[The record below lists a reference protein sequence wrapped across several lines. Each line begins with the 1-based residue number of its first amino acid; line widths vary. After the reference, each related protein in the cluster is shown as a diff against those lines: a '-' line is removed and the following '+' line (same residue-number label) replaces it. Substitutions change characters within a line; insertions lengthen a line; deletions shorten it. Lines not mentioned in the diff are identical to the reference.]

1 MTRASRD
8 GDGDTINTTTP
19 WVDQNQTY
27 TSHASHQV
35 FLREYMTGPD
45 GKTIATGNLLEG
57 ARGLATWAD
66 VKAQAK
72 AMLGIDL
79 TDANVGNVPLLRTDP
94 YGNFIPHPQTGFAQ
108 VIVGLGND
116 GVPNTSD
123 DIVISGT
130 PANPASL
137 ANAVLTG
144 HAFLDDIA
152 HSAVPGTTY
161 DHDGNPATPMIKVS
175 GDADNVA
182 GNQIGFDSRGNKVA
196 YDNELLD
203 AHYITGDG
211 RGNENVGLTT
221 IHHVFHSEHNHLV
234 EQVKELALTSGDL
247 AFLNEWL
254 LVDVTAVPTT
264 AEAKAALVWDGER
277 LFQAARFTNEMEYQH
292 LVFEEFARKMQPD
305 VDAFVFE
312 PSVDINPAIFAEFA
326 QAVYRFGHS
335 MLNETI
341 DTITV
346 NGQQVSMKLF
356 DGFLNP
362 VGFGSDTIDH
372 DAAAGAIIRGMSRQ
386 HGNEIDEFVTHVLRN
401 QLVGI
406 PLDLAALNIARGRD
420 LGLPSLNEARA
431 QFYQMSGQDSQ
442 VKPYVSWTDFALNLQ
457 NPLSI
462 VNFIAA
468 YGKHDLIAAATT
480 MEGKR
485 AAASLLIFGGT
496 GAPADR
502 LDFLNSEGPW
512 ASKESGLNDIDL
524 WMGGLAEKKMDFG
537 GMLGSTFSFV
547 FEAQLES
554 LQDADRFYYLSRVQ
568 GLNLLNE
575 LENNSM
581 TDIIMRN
588 TDLGDEGRT
597 ALPGDIFAT
606 PAHVLEMIISKQVGA
621 DPTWDNPVL
630 QALSPLVVR
639 KDLDNDGDLDVLI
652 YNGTDHVVMGGTTE
666 ADKIVAGEGDDTVW
680 GYEGNDTIEAGYGV
694 DIIHGGDG
702 DDIITNAGT
711 DIGMTDK
718 LHGEKGNDVIQ
729 GGSGLAL
736 LFGNEGQD
744 FLIAGPDGKTAFGG
758 QGNDFILGGDGGDV
772 LLGNEG
778 DDWIEGGPRF
788 DVIAGENSEL
798 FFNSTIIG
806 HDVLNGGAS
815 DTDYDGESGD
825 DIMFQAEGIQRN
837 NGMAGFDWA
846 IHKGDTVAA
855 NTDLG
860 IPLFDNQEAFILRD
874 RFDLVEGLSGWKHN
888 DILTGRVAATNTRAE
903 ATGTAAIPGPNS
915 PLDSFSNDLLQ
926 KNVSLIN
933 GLDQLVA
940 HRIRVPVVDAGGN
953 PVLDA
958 NGNPELIVLDTSQAA
973 DIILGGGG
981 SDTIKGFAGDD
992 IIDGDKWLN
1001 VRIKIVKDGVTYTAD
1016 GMTGKVYLE
1025 SQYAYG
1031 APLANAV
1038 AQFGGKTLDALMLSA
1053 TLNPGQLSIVRE
1065 IVDGDLDNTAVDVAV
1080 YGDLRANYVIT
1091 SNADGSITVEHVTV
1105 TVETDPTTGNN
1116 RVSDGIDRLFNIEKL
1131 RFADGEVN
1139 LTPPKLSLHAF
1150 DVGGTIGTTSVPEHH
1165 TAGSDGNRRGLANW
1179 VETGDDGSPRQ
1190 RTLGRSRCE

>member
-1 MTRASRD
+1 
-8 GDGDTINTTTP
+8 
-19 WVDQNQTY
+19 
-27 TSHASHQV
+27 
-35 FLREYMTGPD
+35 
-45 GKTIATGNLLEG
+45 
-57 ARGLATWAD
+57 
-66 VKAQAK
+66 
-72 AMLGIDL
+72 
-79 TDANVGNVPLLRTDP
+79 
-94 YGNFIPHPQTGFAQ
+94 
-108 VIVGLGND
+108 
-116 GVPNTSD
+116 
-123 DIVISGT
+123 
-130 PANPASL
+130 
-137 ANAVLTG
+137 
-144 HAFLDDIA
+144 
-152 HSAVPGTTY
+152 
-161 DHDGNPATPMIKVS
+161 
-175 GDADNVA
+175 
-182 GNQIGFDSRGNKVA
+182 
-196 YDNELLD
+196 
-203 AHYITGDG
+203 
-211 RGNENVGLTT
+211 
-221 IHHVFHSEHNHLV
+221 
-234 EQVKELALTSGDL
+234 
-247 AFLNEWL
+247 
-254 LVDVTAVPTT
+254 
-264 AEAKAALVWDGER
+264 
-277 LFQAARFTNEMEYQH
+277 
-292 LVFEEFARKMQPD
+292 
-305 VDAFVFE
+305 
-312 PSVDINPAIFAEFA
+312 
-326 QAVYRFGHS
+326 
-335 MLNETI
+335 
-341 DTITV
+341 
-346 NGQQVSMKLF
+346 
-356 DGFLNP
+356 
-362 VGFGSDTIDH
+362 
-372 DAAAGAIIRGMSRQ
+372 
-386 HGNEIDEFVTHVLRN
+386 
-401 QLVGI
+401 
-406 PLDLAALNIARGRD
+406 
-420 LGLPSLNEARA
+420 
-431 QFYQMSGQDSQ
+431 
-442 VKPYVSWTDFALNLQ
+442 
-457 NPLSI
+457 
-462 VNFIAA
+462 
-468 YGKHDLIAAATT
+468 
-480 MEGKR
+480 
-485 AAASLLIFGGT
+485 
-496 GAPADR
+496 
-502 LDFLNSEGPW
+502 
-512 ASKESGLNDIDL
+512 
-524 WMGGLAEKKMDFG
+524 MGGLAEKKMDFG

-758 QGNDFILGGDGGDV
+758 QGNDFILGGDGGDG

-788 DVIAGENSEL
+788 DVISGENSEL

-1065 IVDGDLDNTAVDVAV
+1065 IVDGDLDNTATDVAV
-1080 YGDLRANYVIT
+1080 YGDLRANYIIT
-1091 SNADGSITVEHVTV
+1091 SNADGSVTVEHVTV

-1131 RFADGEVN
+1131 TFAD
-1139 LTPPKLSLHAF
+1139 
-1150 DVGGTIGTTSVPEHH
+1150 
-1165 TAGSDGNRRGLANW
+1165 W
-1179 VETGDDGSPRQ
+1179 
-1190 RTLGRSRCE
+1190 

>member
-1 MTRASRD
+1 MT
-8 GDGDTINTTTP
+8 
-19 WVDQNQTY
+19 
-27 TSHASHQV
+27 
-35 FLREYMTGPD
+35 
-45 GKTIATGNLLEG
+45 AT
-57 ARGLATWAD
+57 
-66 VKAQAK
+66 V
-72 AMLGIDL
+72 
-79 TDANVGNVPLLRTDP
+79 
-94 YGNFIPHPQTGFAQ
+94 
-108 VIVGLGND
+108 
-116 GVPNTSD
+116 
-123 DIVISGT
+123 
-130 PANPASL
+130 
-137 ANAVLTG
+137 
-144 HAFLDDIA
+144 
-152 HSAVPGTTY
+152 
-161 DHDGNPATPMIKVS
+161 
-175 GDADNVA
+175 
-182 GNQIGFDSRGNKVA
+182 
-196 YDNELLD
+196 
-203 AHYITGDG
+203 
-211 RGNENVGLTT
+211 
-221 IHHVFHSEHNHLV
+221 
-234 EQVKELALTSGDL
+234 
-247 AFLNEWL
+247 
-254 LVDVTAVPTT
+254 
-264 AEAKAALVWDGER
+264 
-277 LFQAARFTNEMEYQH
+277 
-292 LVFEEFARKMQPD
+292 
-305 VDAFVFE
+305 
-312 PSVDINPAIFAEFA
+312 
-326 QAVYRFGHS
+326 
-335 MLNETI
+335 
-341 DTITV
+341 
-346 NGQQVSMKLF
+346 
-356 DGFLNP
+356 
-362 VGFGSDTIDH
+362 
-372 DAAAGAIIRGMSRQ
+372 
-386 HGNEIDEFVTHVLRN
+386 
-401 QLVGI
+401 
-406 PLDLAALNIARGRD
+406 
-420 LGLPSLNEARA
+420 
-431 QFYQMSGQDSQ
+431 
-442 VKPYVSWTDFALNLQ
+442 
-457 NPLSI
+457 
-462 VNFIAA
+462 
-468 YGKHDLIAAATT
+468 
-480 MEGKR
+480 
-485 AAASLLIFGGT
+485 
-496 GAPADR
+496 
-502 LDFLNSEGPW
+502 
-512 ASKESGLNDIDL
+512 
-524 WMGGLAEKKMDFG
+524 
-537 GMLGSTFSFV
+537 
-547 FEAQLES
+547 
-554 LQDADRFYYLSRVQ
+554 
-568 GLNLLNE
+568 
-575 LENNSM
+575 
-581 TDIIMRN
+581 
-588 TDLGDEGRT
+588 
-597 ALPGDIFAT
+597 
-606 PAHVLEMIISKQVGA
+606 
-621 DPTWDNPVL
+621 
-630 QALSPLVVR
+630 
-639 KDLDNDGDLDVLI
+639 DVLI

-666 ADKIVAGEGDDTVW
+666 ADLLVAGEGDDTVW

-744 FLIAGPDGKTAFGG
+744 FLIAGPDGKNAFGG
-758 QGNDFILGGDGGDV
+758 TGNDFILGGDGGDV

-855 NTDLG
+855 NSDLG

-903 ATGTAAIPGPNS
+903 ATGTAAIPGPDS

-926 KNVSLIN
+926 KNVALIN

-940 HRIRVPVVDAGGN
+940 HRIRVPVVDAQGR

-1065 IVDGDLDNTAVDVAV
+1065 IVDGDLDNTATDVAV
-1080 YGDLRANYVIT
+1080 YGDLRANYIIT

-1105 TVETDPTTGNN
+1105 TVETDPTTGSN

-1131 RFADGEVN
+1131 KFADGEVN

-1150 DVGGTIGTTSVPEHH
+1150 DAAELSRRLQSRELQGIGRHGGLDSGLGRKPTTTAAQLRHEWTDPPEQRQALRFEDGDGATITRTVNLAGARQRSPELQSANPDNLENDDYVSVQFS
-1165 TAGSDGNRRGLANW
+1165 TDGHPNNF
-1179 VETGDDGSPRQ
+1179 VEIDRITGDGGN
-1190 RTLGRSRCE
+1190 TLTGPST